1 MTSGMF
7 QSWPETLSAVGV
19 DALVLDTDLFY
30 AELLPLS
37 LGMPYVHVSNAR
49 HFDWS
54 GYTPLPVYD
63 WPHETG
69 PQAFQRNR
77 KGVADLRN
85 IVNKANGGARAYAE
99 RIGLKIDWEHPEAT
113 LSKLAWLTQIPKEF
127 DFESS
132 HWPPQ
137 LRHTVPFHDGH
148 GRIDVEFPW
157 ERLTG
162 EPLVY
167 ASMGTLQNRVA
178 NVSHNCA
185 TSTLKNVQ
193 IVLSLGE
200 HVDPKEIGPLPT
212 TAITLKW
219 APQLELLKR
228 ASVCITHAGLNTVL
242 EALA

>member
-77 KGVADLRN
+77 KGVADLLN

-99 RIGLKIDWEHPEAT
+99 RIGLKIDWENPEAT
-113 LSKLAWLTQIPKEF
+113 LSKLA
-127 DFESS
+127 
-132 HWPPQ
+132 
-137 LRHTVPFHDGH
+137 
-148 GRIDVEFPW
+148 
-157 ERLTG
+157 
-162 EPLVY
+162 
-167 ASMGTLQNRVA
+167 
-178 NVSHNCA
+178 
-185 TSTLKNVQ
+185 
-193 IVLSLGE
+193 
-200 HVDPKEIGPLPT
+200 
-212 TAITLKW
+212 
-219 APQLELLKR
+219 
-228 ASVCITHAGLNTVL
+228 
-242 EALA
+242 